1 MDKFFRDWE
10 ELHFAILYAFLFA
23 VQIFLFA
30 TGRKKKKDLYWIS
43 LIILQILSILL
54 VIYGNYS
61 TPGLLSFPNNFF
73 SSLVAIPVYGIFFFV
88 TLAKRSSMNEM
99 AGVKIWQFL
108 LIGSFV
114 AVTLVPAILTAVK
127 TILRYL

>member
-30 TGRKKKKDLYWIS
+30 TGRKKKKDRYWIS
-43 LIILQILSILL
+43 LVVLQALSILL
-54 VIYGNYS
+54 VIFGNYS
-61 TPGLLSFPNNFF
+61 VPGLLSFPNNFISAF
-73 SSLVAIPVYGIFFFV
+73 VAIPVYGIFFII
-88 TLAKRSSMNEM
+88 TLGNRSSMDEM